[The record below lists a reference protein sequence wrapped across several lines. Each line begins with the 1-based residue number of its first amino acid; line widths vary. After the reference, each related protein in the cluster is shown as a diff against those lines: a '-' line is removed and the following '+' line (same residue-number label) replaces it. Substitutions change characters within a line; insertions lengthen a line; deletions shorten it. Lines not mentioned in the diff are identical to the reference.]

1 MVVTD
6 YGEGD
11 RTDFI
16 MSPRGFSKLGR
27 NAAASEKLKKYGV
40 LDVEYKRV
48 SCTFKGNKI
57 VYQIN
62 ENSKNPGYFAI
73 VLLYVG
79 GTYDVTAVEMWQ
91 VNFYLFLQHTTN
103 SKLFRSITSDFNL

>member
-1 MVVTD
+1 
-6 YGEGD
+6 
-11 RTDFI
+11 

-27 NAAASEKLKKYGV
+27 DLATSEKLKKYGV

-48 SCTFKGNKI
+48 SCTFKGNNM

-73 VLLYVG
+73 VVLYVG
-79 GTYDVTAVEMWQ
+79 GTYDVTAVEMWK
-91 VNFYLFLQHTTN
+91 VRLF
-103 SKLFRSITSDFNL
+103 IFN

>member
-1 MVVTD
+1 MVTD

-16 MSPRGFSKLGR
+16 MSPRAFSGLGR

-48 SCTFKGNKI
+48 SCTFKGNNI

-62 ENSKNPGYFAI
+62 EHSKNPGYFAI
-73 VLLYVG
+73 VILYVG
-79 GTYDVTAVEMWQ
+79 GTYDVNAVEMWQ
-91 VNFYLFLQHTTN
+91 VWYLGTVWQN
-103 SKLFRSITSDFNL
+103 